1 MLKNR
6 RYSDFFSCT
15 SNVTFHTA
23 NTIAA
28 TPNNTHIYIPL
39 FYLSSTTL
47 HFWNK
52 LPISSKNYFFNNT
65 KNKAAT
71 NKTTTMIN
79 PENIISLLFPTT
91 LWYAITE
98 IETTLTISD
107 ENSTNHDILI
117 HRFSTSFRQLSLT
130 FILSQNRSQ
139 TPVFTK
145 FLLKQNSIHEISNCN
160 LSYQHRLFS

>member
-52 LPISSKNYFFNNT
+52 LSISSKNYFFNNT

-79 PENIISLLFPTT
+79 PENIITLLFSTT
-91 LWYAITE
+91 FWCSIAE
-98 IETTLTISD
+98 IETAITISA
-107 ENSTNHDILI
+107 EISTNHDILI